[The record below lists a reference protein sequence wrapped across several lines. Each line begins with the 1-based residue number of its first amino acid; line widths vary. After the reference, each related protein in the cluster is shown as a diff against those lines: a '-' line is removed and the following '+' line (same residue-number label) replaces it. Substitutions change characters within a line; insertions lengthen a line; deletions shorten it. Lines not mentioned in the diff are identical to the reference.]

1 MLPDRSANVRIVS
14 LMIATLAFLSILAFM
29 TVGARGS
36 WSFVLTHRGIRLAA
50 LVTVAYAI
58 ALSTVLFQTLTGNRI
73 LTPAVMGFDAL
84 FLLLQTLLVSVLGI
98 TKATILDPRLLFALE
113 CSVMV
118 GLSGLLFRLLF
129 RGEGRNLPLVVL
141 SGLLFGA
148 LFRSLSSF
156 LQRIMDPNDFLVL
169 QGRIFASFNVVD
181 PTLISIAA
189 GLAVTSTAILLPRL
203 SELDV
208 LILGREKATSLGVD
222 TAKLAALVFA
232 VIAVLVSSS
241 TALVGPT
248 TFFGLL
254 VANLAYLIVPSA
266 RHADVLPVAIGLSI
280 ITLVGGQML
289 LEQVLGFGT
298 ALSIVID
305 FIGGVTFLI
314 ILFKT
319 GRR

>member
-1 MLPDRSANVRIVS
+1 MPPDRARAIRRLTLLVALLAAVSA
-14 LMIATLAFLSILAFM
+14 LAFM
-29 TVGARGS
+29 TIGARGS

-84 FLLLQTLLVSVLGI
+84 FLLLQTSLVAFLGG
-98 TKATILDPRLLFALE
+98 AGAGALDPRLLFSIE
-113 CSVMV
+113 CLVMI
-118 GLSGLLFRLLF
+118 GLSGFLFRLLF
-129 RGEGRNLPLVVL
+129 RGEGRNLALVVL
-141 SGLLFGA
+141 AGLLFGA
-148 LFRSLSSF
+148 LFRSLSAF
-156 LQRIMDPNDFLVL
+156 LQRVMDPNDFMVL
-169 QGRIFASFNVVD
+169 QGRTFASFNAAD
-181 PTLISIAA
+181 PALIGIAA
-189 GLAVTSTAILLPRL
+189 LLALTVTGLLLPRL
-203 SELDV
+203 PELDV
-208 LILGREKATSLGVD
+208 LALGRDKATGLGID
-222 TAKLAALVFA
+222 TAKLSALVFA
-232 VIAVLVSSS
+232 LVAILVSAS

-254 VANLAYLIVPSA
+254 VANLAYLLVPSA
-266 RHADVLPVAIGLSI
+266 RHADVLPIAVGLAI

-289 LEQVLGFGT
+289 LERVLGFGT

-305 FIGGVTFLI
+305 FIGGIAFLL

>member
-1 MLPDRSANVRIVS
+1 MPPDRAHAVRRVTLVVALLAALSA
-14 LMIATLAFLSILAFM
+14 LAFM
-29 TVGARGS
+29 TVGVRGS
-36 WSFVLTHRGIRLAA
+36 WSFVLAHRGVRLAA

-84 FLLLQTLLVSVLGI
+84 FLLLQTALVVVLGG
-98 TKATILDPRLLFALE
+98 AGAGALDPRLLFSVE
-113 CSVMV
+113 CLIMV

-141 SGLLFGA
+141 AGLLFGA
-148 LFRSLSSF
+148 LFRSLASF
-156 LQRIMDPNDFLVL
+156 LQRVMDPNDFLVL
-169 QGRIFASFNVVD
+169 QGRTFASFNVVD
-181 PTLISIAA
+181 PALIGVAA
-189 GLAVTSTAILLPRL
+189 FLALTATAVLLPRL

-208 LILGREKATSLGVD
+208 LVLGREKATGLGID
-222 TAKLAALVFA
+222 TARLSAIVFALV
-232 VIAVLVSSS
+232 AVLVSAS

-254 VANLAYLIVPSA
+254 VANLAYLMVPSA
-266 RHADVLPVAIGLSI
+266 RHADVLPVAVGLAV

-289 LEQVLGFGT
+289 LERLLGFGT

-305 FIGGVTFLI
+305 FVGGVVFLL
-314 ILFKT
+314 ILFRA

>member
-1 MLPDRSANVRIVS
+1 MPPDRARAVRRVTLVVALLAALSA
-14 LMIATLAFLSILAFM
+14 LAFM
-29 TVGARGS
+29 TVGVRGS
-36 WSFVLTHRGIRLAA
+36 WSFVLAHRGVRLAA

-84 FLLLQTLLVSVLGI
+84 FLLLQTALVVVLGG
-98 TKATILDPRLLFALE
+98 AGAGALDPRLLFSVE
-113 CSVMV
+113 CLIMV

-141 SGLLFGA
+141 AGLLFGA
-148 LFRSLSSF
+148 LFRSLASF
-156 LQRIMDPNDFLVL
+156 LQRVMDPNDFLVL
-169 QGRIFASFNVVD
+169 QGRTFASFNVVD
-181 PTLISIAA
+181 PALIGVAA
-189 GLAVTSTAILLPRL
+189 LLALTATAVLLPRL

-208 LILGREKATSLGVD
+208 LVLGREKATGLGID
-222 TAKLAALVFA
+222 TARLSAIVFALV
-232 VIAVLVSSS
+232 AVLVSAS

-254 VANLAYLIVPSA
+254 VANLAYLMVPSA
-266 RHADVLPVAIGLSI
+266 RHADVLPVAVGLAV

-289 LEQVLGFGT
+289 LERLLGFGT

-305 FIGGVTFLI
+305 FVGGVVFLL
-314 ILFKT
+314 ILFRA

>member
-1 MLPDRSANVRIVS
+1 MPPDRARAVRLTTGIVLLLALLSA
-14 LMIATLAFLSILAFM
+14 AAFM

-36 WSFVLTHRGIRLAA
+36 WSFVLAHRGIRLAA
-50 LVTVAYAI
+50 LITVAYAI

-84 FLLLQTLLVSVLGI
+84 FLLLQTMLVAALGGAGAGAI
-98 TKATILDPRLLFALE
+98 DPRLLFAGE
-113 CSVMV
+113 CLAMV

-141 SGLLFGA
+141 AGLLFGA

-169 QGRIFASFNVVD
+169 QGRTFASFNVVD
-181 PTLISIAA
+181 PALIGVAA
-189 GLAVTSTAILLPRL
+189 LLSLAVTAMLLPRL
-203 SELDV
+203 AELDV
-208 LILGREKATSLGVD
+208 LTLGRDGATGLGVD
-222 TAKLAALVFA
+222 AARLSTLVFA
-232 VIAVLVSSS
+232 LVAILVSAS

-254 VANLAYLIVPSA
+254 VANLAYLLVPSA
-266 RHADVLPVAIGLSI
+266 RHADVLPVAVGLAV
-280 ITLVGGQML
+280 ITLTGGQML
-289 LEQVLGFGT
+289 LERLLGFGT

-305 FIGGVTFLI
+305 FVGGVTFLL
-314 ILFKT
+314 ILFRT

>member
-1 MLPDRSANVRIVS
+1 MPPDRPRSARPVMIVVA
-14 LMIATLAFLSILAFM
+14 LLAALSAIAFM
-29 TVGARGS
+29 TVGVRGS
-36 WSFVLTHRGIRLAA
+36 WSFVLAHRGIRLAA

-58 ALSTVLFQTLTGNRI
+58 AVSTVLFQTLTGNRI

-84 FLLLQTLLVSVLGI
+84 FLLLQTSLVAALGGAGAG
-98 TKATILDPRLLFALE
+98 TLDPRLLFSVE
-113 CSVMV
+113 CLAMV

-129 RGEGRNLPLVVL
+129 RGEGRNLPLVIL

-169 QGRIFASFNVVD
+169 QGRAFASFNVVD
-181 PTLISIAA
+181 PTLIGVAALLAAIATI
-189 GLAVTSTAILLPRL
+189 VVLPRL
-203 SELDV
+203 PELDV
-208 LILGREKATSLGVD
+208 LTLGRDRATGLGVD
-222 TAKLAALVFA
+222 TARLSAIVFA
-232 VIAVLVSSS
+232 FVAVLVSAS

-254 VANLAYLIVPSA
+254 VANLAYLLMPSA
-266 RHADVLPVAIGLSI
+266 GHARVLPVAVGLAVV
-280 ITLVGGQML
+280 TLVGGQML
-289 LEQVLGFGT
+289 LERVLGFGT

-305 FIGGVTFLI
+305 FVGGVTFLL
-314 ILFKT
+314 ILFRT

>member
-1 MLPDRSANVRIVS
+1 MLADRSSSVRFV
-14 LMIATLAFLSILAFM
+14 LLGIAALAVLSMLAFI

-84 FLLLQTLLVSVLGI
+84 FLLLQTSLVSAFGGA
-98 TKATILDPRLLFALE
+98 KASTLDPKLLFAIE
-113 CSVMV
+113 CLIMI
-118 GLSGLLFRLLF
+118 GLSGLLFRFVF

-156 LQRIMDPNDFLVL
+156 LQRVMDPNDFLVL
-169 QGRIFASFNVVD
+169 QGRTFASFNVID
-181 PTLISIAA
+181 PALIGVAA
-189 GLAVTSTAILLPRL
+189 ILALVSTAILLPRL
-203 SELDV
+203 PELDV
-208 LILGREKATSLGVD
+208 LILGRDRATSLGVD
-222 TAKLAALVFA
+222 TARLSTLMFALV
-232 VIAVLVSSS
+232 AVLVSAS

-254 VANLAYLIVPSA
+254 VANLAYLMVPSA

-289 LEQVLGFGT
+289 LEQLLGFGT

-305 FIGGVTFLI
+305 FIGGVAFLL
-314 ILFKT
+314 ILFRT

>member
-1 MLPDRSANVRIVS
+1 
-14 LMIATLAFLSILAFM
+14 MIAVASLAVLSAVAFM
-29 TVGARGS
+29 TIDAKGP
-36 WSFVLTHRGIRLAA
+36 WSFIAVHRGVRLAA

-84 FLLLQTLLVSVLGI
+84 FLLLQTSLVAALGGAGAGAI
-98 TKATILDPRLLFALE
+98 DPRLLFSIE
-113 CSVMV
+113 CLVTV

-156 LQRIMDPNDFLVL
+156 LQRVMDPNDFLVL
-169 QGRIFASFNVVD
+169 QGRAFASFNVVD
-181 PTLISIAA
+181 PALIGVAA
-189 GLAVTSTAILLPRL
+189 LLAVAVTVIVLPRL
-203 SELDV
+203 AELDV
-208 LILGREKATSLGVD
+208 LVLGRDRAIGLGVD
-222 TAKLAALVFA
+222 TARLSAIVFALV
-232 VIAVLVSSS
+232 AVLVSAS

-254 VANLAYLIVPSA
+254 VANLAYLVVPSA
-266 RHADVLPVAIGLSI
+266 RHAKVLPIAVGLAV

-289 LEQVLGFGT
+289 LERVLGFGT

-305 FIGGVTFLI
+305 FVGGVTFLL
-314 ILFKT
+314 ILFRA

>member
-1 MLPDRSANVRIVS
+1 MPPDRARAIRRVTMIVTLLAVLSA
-14 LMIATLAFLSILAFM
+14 LAFM
-29 TVGARGS
+29 TVGVRGS
-36 WSFVLTHRGIRLAA
+36 WGFVLAHRGIRLAA

-84 FLLLQTLLVSVLGI
+84 FILLQTALVTTLG
-98 TKATILDPRLLFALE
+98 ATATGALDPRLLFAAE
-113 CSVMV
+113 CLVMV

-129 RGEGRNLPLVVL
+129 RGEGGNLPLVVL

-169 QGRIFASFNVVD
+169 QGRAFASFNVVD
-181 PTLISIAA
+181 PTLIGVAA
-189 GLAVTSTAILLPRL
+189 LLALAATAIVLPRL
-203 SELDV
+203 SALDV
-208 LILGREKATSLGVD
+208 LVLGRDRATGLGID
-222 TAKLAALVFA
+222 TTQLSATIFALV
-232 VIAVLVSSS
+232 AVLVSAS
-241 TALVGPT
+241 TTLVGPT

-254 VANLAYLIVPSA
+254 VANLAYLMVPSA
-266 RHADVLPVAIGLSI
+266 RHADVLPVAIGLAVV
-280 ITLVGGQML
+280 TLVGGQML
-289 LEQVLGFGT
+289 LERVLGFGT

-305 FIGGVTFLI
+305 FVGGVVFLF
-314 ILFKT
+314 ILFRT

>member
-1 MLPDRSANVRIVS
+1 MLV
-14 LMIATLAFLSILAFM
+14 IAGLAFLSALAFM
-29 TVGARGS
+29 TIGVRGS
-36 WSFVLTHRGIRLAA
+36 WSFALAHRGLRLAA
-50 LVTVAYAI
+50 LVTVAYSI

-84 FLLLQTLLVSVLGI
+84 FLLLQTSLVSVLGGA
-98 TKATILDPRLLFALE
+98 KASTLDPKLLFSVE
-113 CSVMV
+113 CLVMV

-141 SGLLFGA
+141 SGLLLGA

-156 LQRIMDPNDFLVL
+156 LQRVMDPNDFLVL
-169 QGRIFASFNVVD
+169 QGRTFASFNIVD
-181 PTLISIAA
+181 PALIGVAAALALAATL
-189 GLAVTSTAILLPRL
+189 ILLPRL
-203 SELDV
+203 PELDV
-208 LILGREKATSLGVD
+208 LILGRDKAAGLGVD
-222 TAKLAALVFA
+222 TARLSAIVFALV
-232 VIAVLVSSS
+232 AVLVSAS

-254 VANLAYLIVPSA
+254 VANLAYLVVPSA
-266 RHADVLPVAIGLSI
+266 RHADVIPVAIGLSI

-298 ALSIVID
+298 ALSIVVD
-305 FIGGVTFLI
+305 FIGSVTFLL
-314 ILFKT
+314 ILFRT

>member
-1 MLPDRSANVRIVS
+1 MPPDRARNVRRIT
-14 LMIATLAFLSILAFM
+14 LIIALFATLSAIAFM
-29 TVGARGS
+29 TVGVRGS
-36 WSFVLTHRGIRLAA
+36 WSFVLVHRGVRLAA

-84 FLLLQTLLVSVLGI
+84 FLLLQTSLVAALGSSG
-98 TKATILDPRLLFALE
+98 ASSLDPRLLFAIE
-113 CSVMV
+113 CLVMV

-169 QGRIFASFNVVD
+169 QGRAFASFNVVD
-181 PTLISIAA
+181 PALIGVAA
-189 GLAVTSTAILLPRL
+189 LLALVATAIMLPRL

-208 LILGREKATSLGVD
+208 LVLGRDRATGLGID
-222 TAKLAALVFA
+222 TERLATIVFA
-232 VIAVLVSSS
+232 IVAVLVSAS

-254 VANLAYLIVPSA
+254 VANLAYLMVPSA
-266 RHADVLPVAIGLSI
+266 RHADVLPIAVGLAI

-289 LEQVLGFGT
+289 LERVLDFGT

-305 FIGGVTFLI
+305 FVGGVVFLF
-314 ILFKT
+314 ILFRT

>member
-1 MLPDRSANVRIVS
+1 MPPDRARAVRRVTLVVALLAALSA
-14 LMIATLAFLSILAFM
+14 LAFM
-29 TVGARGS
+29 TVGGRGS
-36 WSFVLTHRGIRLAA
+36 WSFVLAHRGVRLAA

-84 FLLLQTLLVSVLGI
+84 FLLLQTALVVVLGG
-98 TKATILDPRLLFALE
+98 AGAGALDPRLLFSVE
-113 CSVMV
+113 CLIMV

-141 SGLLFGA
+141 AGLLFGA
-148 LFRSLSSF
+148 LFRSLASF
-156 LQRIMDPNDFLVL
+156 LQRVMDPNDFLVL
-169 QGRIFASFNVVD
+169 QGRTFASFNVVD
-181 PTLISIAA
+181 PALIGVAA
-189 GLAVTSTAILLPRL
+189 LLALTATAVLLPRL

-208 LILGREKATSLGVD
+208 LVLGREKATGLGID
-222 TAKLAALVFA
+222 TARLSAIVFALV
-232 VIAVLVSSS
+232 AVLVSAS

-254 VANLAYLIVPSA
+254 VANLAYLMVPSA
-266 RHADVLPVAIGLSI
+266 RHADVLPVAVGLAV

-289 LEQVLGFGT
+289 LERLLGFGT

-305 FIGGVTFLI
+305 FVGGVVFLL
-314 ILFKT
+314 ILFRA

>member
-1 MLPDRSANVRIVS
+1 MPPERVRSVRLVTVAVTLLAGLS
-14 LMIATLAFLSILAFM
+14 MIAFM
-29 TVGARGS
+29 TVGVRGS
-36 WSFVLTHRGIRLAA
+36 WSFVLAHRGVRLAA
-50 LVTVAYAI
+50 LITVAYAI

-84 FLLLQTLLVSVLGI
+84 FLLLQTTLVAALGSAGAVAI
-98 TKATILDPRLLFALE
+98 DPRLLFSVE
-113 CSVMV
+113 CLVMV

-129 RGEGRNLPLVVL
+129 RGEDRNLPLVVL

-156 LQRIMDPNDFLVL
+156 LQRVMDPNDFLVL
-169 QGRIFASFNVVD
+169 QGRAFASFNVVD
-181 PTLISIAA
+181 PALIGVAA
-189 GLAVTSTAILLPRL
+189 LLAVMATIIVLPRL

-208 LILGREKATSLGVD
+208 LVLGRQRATGLGVD
-222 TAKLAALVFA
+222 TTRLSAIVFALVA
-232 VIAVLVSSS
+232 ILVSAS

-254 VANLAYLIVPSA
+254 VANLAYLLVPSA
-266 RHADVLPVAIGLSI
+266 RHASVLPVAVGLAVM
-280 ITLVGGQML
+280 TLVGGQML
-289 LEQVLGFGT
+289 LERLLGFGT

-305 FIGGVTFLI
+305 FVGGITFLL
-314 ILFKT
+314 ILFRA

>member
-1 MLPDRSANVRIVS
+1 MPPDRVRAIRSVT
-14 LMIATLAFLSILAFM
+14 LVVTVVATLSAIAFM

-36 WSFVLTHRGIRLAA
+36 WNFVLAHRGIRLAA

-58 ALSTVLFQTLTGNRI
+58 ALSTVLFQTLTDNRI

-84 FLLLQTLLVSVLGI
+84 FLLLQTSLVAVLGG
-98 TKATILDPRLLFALE
+98 AGAGALDPRLLFAVE
-113 CSVMV
+113 CVIMV
-118 GLSGLLFRLLF
+118 CLSGLLFRLLF

-156 LQRIMDPNDFLVL
+156 LQRVMDPNDFLVL
-169 QGRIFASFNVVD
+169 QGRTFASFNIVD
-181 PTLISIAA
+181 PALIGIAA
-189 GLAVTSTAILLPRL
+189 LLSLAATMIVLPRL

-208 LILGREKATSLGVD
+208 LTLGRDRATGLGVD
-222 TAKLAALVFA
+222 TARLSAIIFALVA
-232 VIAVLVSSS
+232 ILVSAS

-254 VANLAYLIVPSA
+254 VANLAYLLVPSA
-266 RHADVLPVAIGLSI
+266 RHADVLPVAIGLSV

-289 LEQVLGFGT
+289 LERVLGFGT

-305 FIGGVTFLI
+305 FVGGVAFLL
-314 ILFKT
+314 ILFKA

>member
-1 MLPDRSANVRIVS
+1 MPPDRPWSARFA
-14 LMIATLAFLSILAFM
+14 MIAVASLAILSAVAFM
-29 TVGARGS
+29 TIDAKGP
-36 WSFVLTHRGIRLAA
+36 WSFIAVHRGVRLAA

-84 FLLLQTLLVSVLGI
+84 FLLLQTSLVAALGGAGAGAI
-98 TKATILDPRLLFALE
+98 DPRLLFSVE
-113 CSVMV
+113 CLVMV

-156 LQRIMDPNDFLVL
+156 LQRVMDPNDFLVL
-169 QGRIFASFNVVD
+169 QGRAFASFNVVD
-181 PTLISIAA
+181 PALIGVAA
-189 GLAVTSTAILLPRL
+189 LLAVAVTVIVLPRL
-203 SELDV
+203 AELDV
-208 LILGREKATSLGVD
+208 LVLGRDRATGLGVD
-222 TAKLAALVFA
+222 TARLSAIVFALV
-232 VIAVLVSSS
+232 AVLVSAS

-254 VANLAYLIVPSA
+254 VANLAYLVVPSA
-266 RHADVLPVAIGLSI
+266 RHAKVLPIAVGLAV

-289 LEQVLGFGT
+289 LERVLGFGT

-305 FIGGVTFLI
+305 FVGGVTFLL
-314 ILFKT
+314 ILFRA

>member
-1 MLPDRSANVRIVS
+1 MPPDRSRAVRRVTVV
-14 LMIATLAFLSILAFM
+14 IALLAALSALAFM
-29 TVGARGS
+29 TVGVRGS
-36 WSFVLTHRGIRLAA
+36 WSFVLAHRGVRLAA

-84 FLLLQTLLVSVLGI
+84 FLLLQTTLVAALGG
-98 TKATILDPRLLFALE
+98 AGAGALDPRLLFSIE
-113 CSVMV
+113 CLVMV

-141 SGLLFGA
+141 AGLLFGA
-148 LFRSLSSF
+148 LFRSLASF
-156 LQRIMDPNDFLVL
+156 LQRVMDPNDFLVL
-169 QGRIFASFNVVD
+169 QGRAFASFNVVD
-181 PTLISIAA
+181 PALIGVAA
-189 GLAVTSTAILLPRL
+189 LLALTATAVLLPRL

-208 LILGREKATSLGVD
+208 LVLGREKATGLGVD
-222 TAKLAALVFA
+222 TARLSAIVFALV
-232 VIAVLVSSS
+232 AVLVSAS

-254 VANLAYLIVPSA
+254 VANLAYLLVPSA
-266 RHADVLPVAIGLSI
+266 RHADVLPVAVGLAV

-289 LEQVLGFGT
+289 LERLLGFGT
-298 ALSIVID
+298 ALSIIID
-305 FIGGVTFLI
+305 FVGGVVFLL
-314 ILFKT
+314 ILFRA